1 MAGTVS
7 VGGLMS
13 GLDTNNIIEQLMA
26 VETRQI
32 TQIEDRILLAEQRKI
47 AVEYVTTQ
55 SISLSLSAY
64 NLTKSRTFETKNA
77 ISSNEDILTS
87 STSYSAAT
95 GNYTFTVGQLAQSG
109 QTVSAGFVNSDETA
123 VGEGTLSIDRGDRSL
138 KKPTLLES
146 LNGGSGVAPGSIL
159 VTDRDGNSK
168 TVNLNTAVTVN
179 DIIERINNTSGI
191 SVTASLDSTS
201 ERLVLTDSSGGSGQ
215 LKVEEVSGG
224 STAADL
230 GILSSVVA
238 DTLTG
243 TDIVYITED
252 TRLEYIND
260 GLGAVFN
267 DSGTDD
273 ITIHDST
280 GSDFTDF
287 NVDLSGAVTIGDVI
301 DKINAVGTPLGV
313 TASVSEGGNR
323 IEFSDA
329 GATAVSLGNSNAA
342 EALGITKDGDVA
354 IAQINTVLLR
364 NLNGASGVNANSI
377 DITDRSGA
385 TATIDLSSANTI
397 LDVINT
403 INGTGGVDV
412 TASVNDEENGILIE
426 DNTGVTT
433 SNLIIAENGGTTA
446 EDLGIKTTAG
456 GVSENSVSGLHTNLK
471 IIGHNTKLD
480 TLNAGQGVPSGKFK
494 ITLSDGTSQTVDITD
509 TDIDTVGEVIEAI
522 EGKFAPS
529 KLTVRINDNGDGIY
543 LEDLTSGASTFKVT
557 EVNNGTTANALNIL
571 ASGDSGVID
580 GSYKHTIDIDANDTL
595 EDVARAINNANMGVT
610 ASIMNDGSSVT
621 PYRLVLSS
629 DNSGRLSRILVDT
642 VNAAGDDDI
651 DGFSFSETTRAKDAA
666 VLIGSS
672 GSDSSPILLTSNE
685 NQLEN
690 AISGLTLDL
699 KTADPDTQVNVTVSR
714 DIDGI
719 EEAVED
725 FIEKFNLVMDTI
737 DELTDYSGGDED
749 DNDDSSDSDESE
761 EDSQDFVTGLL
772 MGNSTLRRIQDALY
786 EMITSNVNG
795 NSGSYSTFR
804 SVGIKLGSKGRLSL
818 DASEFR
824 TAINSD
830 FESVF
835 NLFAESRNIASS
847 DNGGWANMGGGISA
861 ESGFD
866 LQDLLNGNDDPDDYN
881 DAGGGNGFKTEHVSG
896 GYINFNF
903 GQVKTINKLRLFHI
917 DNNTFAAEDYALKS
931 FNFEYLNPRTNTYET
946 LLDVSNNTNPKT
958 TYTLPEPV
966 KTSSIRLKMYKTNDT
981 SSPAYDRL
989 VEFEAY
995 ENTGL
1000 ASKLNNI
1007 LKEYTSADGLLIS
1020 EKDELDGKIS
1030 DFNDQIEDLQD
1041 RAEMTRE
1048 QLLSDFSEMEQ
1059 ALAEMQSQSNI
1070 FLTQMASM
1078 MG

>member
-13 GLDTNNIIEQLMA
+13 GLDTNNIIEQLMSI
-26 VETRQI
+26 ETRQI

-77 ISSNEDILTS
+77 ISSNEDILTAS
-87 STSYSAAT
+87 SSYSAAT

-109 QTVSAGFVNSDETA
+109 QTVSAGFVDSDETA
-123 VGEGTLSIDRGDRSL
+123 VGEGTLSLDRGDRSL
-138 KKPTLLES
+138 EKPTLLES
-146 LNGGSGVAPGSIL
+146 LNGGSGVAPGAIL
-159 VTDRDGNSK
+159 VTDRAGNSK
-168 TVNLNTAVTVN
+168 TVNLSTAITVN
-179 DIIERINNTSGI
+179 DVIERINNTSGI
-191 SVTASLDSTS
+191 SVTASLDSDG
-201 ERLVLTDSSGGSGQ
+201 EKLVLTDSSGGSGQ

-230 GILSSVVA
+230 GILGNVSA
-238 DTLTG
+238 DSFTG
-243 TDIVYITED
+243 SDIVYLTED
-252 TRLEYIND
+252 TRLEYVND

-273 ITIHDST
+273 IQIDWSGTTFD
-280 GSDFTDF
+280 
-287 NVDLSGAVTIGDVI
+287 VDLSGAQTIGDVI
-301 DKINAVGTPLGV
+301 DAINNDADNTGL
-313 TASVSEGGNR
+313 TASLSTGGNS
-323 IEFSDA
+323 IEFSEA
-329 GATAVSLGNSNAA
+329 GVETTSLGSSDAA
-342 EALGITKDGDVA
+342 EALGISSESAVA
-354 IAQINTVLLR
+354 VGAINTVLLR
-364 NLNGASGVNANSI
+364 NLNGGSGVDANAI

-385 TATIDLSSANTI
+385 TATIDLSSANTV

-403 INGTGGVDV
+403 INATGGVDV
-412 TASVNDEENGILIE
+412 TASVNDEENGILIQ
-426 DNTGVTT
+426 DNTGG
-433 SNLIIAENGGTTA
+433 SNNLIIAENGGTTA
-446 EDLGIKTTAG
+446 EDLGIKTAVG
-456 GVSENSVSGLHTNLK
+456 GVSEDSVSGLHTHLK
-471 IIGHNTKLD
+471 TFGYNTKLD

-494 ITLSDGTSQTVDITD
+494 ITLGDGTSQTVDITD
-509 TDIDTVGEVIEAI
+509 TDIDTVGEVIDAI
-522 EGKFAPS
+522 KGKFSPT
-529 KLTVRINDNGDGIY
+529 KLTVRINDTGDGLY
-543 LEDLTSGASTFKVT
+543 LEDLTGGAGTFKVT
-557 EVNNGTTANALNIL
+557 EVDNGTTADALNIL
-571 ASGDSGVID
+571 TTGDAGVID
-580 GSYKHTIDIDANDTL
+580 GSFKHTIDIDANDTL
-595 EDVARAINNANMGVT
+595 DDVARAINSANIGVT

-651 DGFSFSETTRAKDAA
+651 SGFSFNETTRARDAA
-666 VLIGSS
+666 VLIGNS
-672 GSDSSPILLTSNE
+672 GSDSSPILLTSKE
-685 NQLEN
+685 NQLDN

-699 KTADPDTQVNVTVSR
+699 NSADPDKAVNVSVSR

-719 EEAVED
+719 EEGVND
-725 FIEKFNLVMDTI
+725 FIEKFNTVMDTI
-737 DELTDYSGGDED
+737 DELTDYAGTNEDSEDSADSENEDED
-749 DNDDSSDSDESE
+749 ETSE
-761 EDSQDFVTGLL
+761 DFVTGLL

-786 EMITSNVNG
+786 EMITSNVDQNAG
-795 NSGSYSTFR
+795 NYSTFR

-835 NLFAESRNIASS
+835 DLFAESRNIASS
-847 DNGGWANMGGGISA
+847 DNGGWASLGGGISA

-866 LQDLLNGNDDPDDYN
+866 LQDLLNGNNDPDDYN
-881 DAGGGNGFKTEHVSG
+881 DAGGGNGFKAEHLSG

-903 GQVKTINKLRLFHI
+903 GQLKTINKLRLFHI

-931 FNFEYLNPRTNTYET
+931 FNVEYLNPRTNTYKT
-946 LLDVSNNTNPKT
+946 LLDVSNNTNAKT

-966 KTSSIRLKMYKTNDT
+966 NTSSIRLKMFKTND
-981 SSPAYDRL
+981 SGSPAYDRL

-1000 ASKLNNI
+1000 ASRLNNI

-1030 DFNDQIEDLQD
+1030 DFNDQIEDLQE

-1059 ALAEMQSQSNI
+1059 ALAEMQSQSNV
-1070 FLTQMASM
+1070 FMTQMASM